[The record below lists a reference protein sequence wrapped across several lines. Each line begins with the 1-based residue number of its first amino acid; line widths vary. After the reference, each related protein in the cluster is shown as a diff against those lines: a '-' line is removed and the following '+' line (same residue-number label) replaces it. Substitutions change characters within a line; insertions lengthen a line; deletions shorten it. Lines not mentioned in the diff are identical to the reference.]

1 MAAGIMLSATF
12 FSLLL
17 LALHKGNVFV
27 VSAGLLAAALLI
39 HIVNKKVPH
48 DHFDKSG

>member
-17 LALHKGNVFV
+17 PALHKGNVFV

-48 DHFDKSG
+48 DHFVKSR